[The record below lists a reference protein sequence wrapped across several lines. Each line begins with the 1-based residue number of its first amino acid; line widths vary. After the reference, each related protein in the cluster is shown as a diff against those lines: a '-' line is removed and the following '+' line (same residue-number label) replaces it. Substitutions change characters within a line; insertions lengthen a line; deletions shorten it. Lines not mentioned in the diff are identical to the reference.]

1 MFKINTLNIDSVL
14 VRIVLVAAPLV
25 LILMGYL
32 LRKYL
37 GERKINLAE
46 RKAEYI
52 LEIAQKEAESKKKE
66 AELEGKD
73 LLYRIRNEF
82 EEQTK
87 EKRQELSILEKRLMQ
102 REENLDRK
110 VDVLDKKEK
119 EIAGIEKAVRDM
131 QQGVNSKNL
140 ELDRLLE
147 DEKEKLQM
155 ISKLTA
161 EEAKNLL
168 LKKMESDVRHEASIM
183 IKKIE
188 DEAKETA
195 EKKAKNIISLAIQ
208 RCAADHATE
217 TTVSVVNLPND
228 EMKGRII
235 GREGRNIRSFEM
247 VTGMDVVIDDTPG
260 AVTLSGFDMVKRE
273 IARIALQ
280 RLISDGRIHPARIE
294 EVVKKVK
301 EEMEATIREEGEKA
315 AFDTGVH
322 GLHAEIIKLLGKL
335 KFRTSYGQNV
345 LQHSKEVAYIMG
357 VMASELGADF
367 NLARRIGLLHDIG
380 KAVDHEVEGSH
391 DKIGA
396 DLAKKFGEPYQVI
409 HAIEAHHES
418 AEPKTLFAVL
428 TQAADAISA
437 SRPGARRETLESY
450 IKRLEKLEAIANAFK
465 GVQKS
470 YAIQAGREVRVM
482 VQPDKVGDLE
492 TVALA
497 REITKKIEEELD
509 YPGQIKVTIIRE
521 TRVIEYAK

>member
-1 MFKINTLNIDSVL
+1 MIG
-14 VRIVLVAAPLV
+14 A
-25 LILMGYL
+25 GYF
-32 LRKYL
+32 LRKFL
-37 GERKINLAE
+37 GKKKVRAAEDRAKEILETAE
-46 RKAEYI
+46 RNV
-52 LEIAQKEAESKKKE
+52 EARKKE
-66 AELEGKD
+66 AELESKE
-73 LLYRIRNEF
+73 LLYKIRADF

-87 EKRQELSILEKRLMQ
+87 ERRQELSHLERRLEQ
-102 REENLDRK
+102 KEENLDRK
-110 VDVLDKKEK
+110 VDILDKKEK
-119 EIAGIEKAVRDM
+119 EVANQESIVKGKQQDVR
-131 QQGVNSKNL
+131 SKGAEL
-140 ELDRLLE
+140 ERMLE
-147 DEKEKLQM
+147 EEKENLQR
-155 ISKLTA
+155 ISRLSA
-161 EEAKNLL
+161 EEAKSLL
-168 LKKMESDVRHEASIM
+168 LKRMETDVRHEASVM
-183 IKKIE
+183 IKRIE

-235 GREGRNIRSFEM
+235 GREGRNIRSFETA
-247 VTGMDVVIDDTPG
+247 TGVDVVIDDTPG
-260 AVTLSGFDMVKRE
+260 AVTLSGFDMVRRE
-273 IARIALQ
+273 IARLSLQ
-280 RLISDGRIHPARIE
+280 RLITDGRIHPARIE

-315 AFDTGVH
+315 AFDAGVH
-322 GLHAEIIKLLGKL
+322 GLHAEIIRLLGRL

-345 LQHSKEVAYIMG
+345 LQHSKEVAYLMG

-396 DLAKKFGEPYQVI
+396 NLAKKYGESHQVI

-428 TQAADAISA
+428 TQAADAVSA

-450 IKRLEKLEAIANAFK
+450 IKRLDKLESLANAFG

-470 YAIQAGREVRVM
+470 YAIQAGREIRVM
-482 VQPDKVGDLE
+482 VVPDKVADME

-497 REITKKIEEELD
+497 REISKKIEEELE
-509 YPGQIKVTIIRE
+509 YPGQIKVVVIRE
-521 TRVIEYAK
+521 TRSIEYAK

>member
-1 MFKINTLNIDSVL
+1 MIGAGYFLRRFLSEKKVK
-14 VRIVLVAAPLV
+14 AAEDKAKE
-25 LILMGYL
+25 IL
-32 LRKYL
+32 
-37 GERKINLAE
+37 ETAE
-46 RKAEYI
+46 RSV
-52 LEIAQKEAESKKKE
+52 EARKKE
-66 AELEGKD
+66 AELESKE
-73 LLYRIRNEF
+73 LLYSIRTDF

-87 EKRQELSILEKRLMQ
+87 ERRQELSHLERRLEQ
-102 REENLDRK
+102 KEENLDRK
-110 VDVLDKKEK
+110 VDILDKKEK
-119 EIAGIEKAVRDM
+119 EVVNLENMVKGK
-131 QQGVNSKNL
+131 QQEVGSKNAEL
-140 ELDRLLE
+140 ERLLE
-147 DEKEKLQM
+147 EEKENLQR
-155 ISKLTA
+155 ISRLSA

-168 LKKMESDVRHEASIM
+168 LKRMETDVRHEASVI
-183 IKKIE
+183 IKRIE

-235 GREGRNIRSFEM
+235 GREGRNIRSFETA
-247 VTGMDVVIDDTPG
+247 TGVDVVIDDTPG
-260 AVTLSGFDMVKRE
+260 AVTLSGFDMVRRE
-273 IARIALQ
+273 IARLSLQ
-280 RLISDGRIHPARIE
+280 RLITDGRIHPARIE
-294 EVVKKVK
+294 DVVKKVK

-315 AFDTGVH
+315 AFDAGVH
-322 GLHAEIIKLLGKL
+322 GLHAEIIRLLGRL

-345 LQHSKEVAYIMG
+345 LQHSKEVAYLMG

-396 DLAKKFGEPYQVI
+396 NLAKKYGESHQVI

-428 TQAADAISA
+428 TQAADAVSA

-450 IKRLEKLEAIANAFK
+450 IKRLDKLESLANAFG

-470 YAIQAGREVRVM
+470 YAIQAGREIRVM
-482 VQPDKVGDLE
+482 VLPDKVADME

-497 REITKKIEEELD
+497 REISKKIEEELE
-509 YPGQIKVTIIRE
+509 YPGQIKVVIIRE
-521 TRVIEYAK
+521 TRSIEYAK

>member
-1 MFKINTLNIDSVL
+1 MFKIDTLNINSTLMTVIL
-14 VRIVLVAAPLV
+14 LGAPFV
-25 LILMGYL
+25 LIILGYF
-32 LRKYL
+32 LRKYV
-37 GERKINLAE
+37 GERKLASAE
-46 RKAEYI
+46 NRAKQIIEATQREIQTKRK
-52 LEIAQKEAESKKKE
+52 EI
-66 AELEGKD
+66 ELEGKD
-73 LLYRIRNEF
+73 LLYKIRIDF

-87 EKRQELSILEKRLMQ
+87 ERRREVSLLEKRLMQ
-102 REENLDRK
+102 KEENLDRK
-110 VDVLDKKEK
+110 VDILDKKEK
-119 EIAGIEKAVRDM
+119 EIAAAGRVVENREREVK
-131 QQGVNSKNL
+131 SKSI
-140 ELDRLLE
+140 ELDRLLQE
-147 DEKEKLQM
+147 EKEKLQT
-155 ISKLTA
+155 ISRLSA

-168 LKKMESDVRHEASIM
+168 LHRMESDVRHEASIM
-183 IKKIE
+183 IKRIE

-208 RCAADHATE
+208 RCAADHVTE
-217 TTVSVVNLPND
+217 STVSVVSLPND

-247 VTGMDVVIDDTPG
+247 TTGVDVVIDDTPG

-273 IARIALQ
+273 IARISLQ
-280 RLISDGRIHPARIE
+280 RLIADGRIHPARIE

-301 EEMEATIREEGEKA
+301 EEMEATIREEGERA
-315 AFDTGVH
+315 AFDVGVH
-322 GLHAEIIKLLGKL
+322 GLHAELIRLLGKL

-345 LQHSKEVAYIMG
+345 LQHSKETAYLMG

-396 DLAKKFGEPYQVI
+396 NLAKKYGESHQVI

-428 TQAADAISA
+428 AQAGDAISA

-470 YAIQAGREVRVM
+470 YAIQAGREIRIM
-482 VQPDKVGDLE
+482 VQPDKVDDLE
-492 TVALA
+492 AVALA
-497 REITKKIEEELD
+497 REISKKIEGELE
-509 YPGQIKVTIIRE
+509 YPGQIKVNVIRE
-521 TRVIEYAK
+521 TRAIEYAK